1 MQNKTSKSEI
11 GATFNWVMASS
22 TLFRQ
27 SALLVGPGPR
37 RLPYARSG
45 SERTLRQ
52 HHASIGVVG
61 VGANKDM
68 IVFVVERVAASS
80 AILPMTPV
88 SFHAGT
94 KSLTVFHLVYTVR
107 GNSFAGSAINTQLA
121 FNAAYPVDDINKKSS
136 SPLMNMMTAN
146 VIAITFKRRAR

>member
-11 GATFNWVMASS
+11 GATLKLGVASS

-27 SALLVGPGPR
+27 SALLVGPGR
-37 RLPYARSG
+37 AQLPYAHSG

-52 HHASIGVVG
+52 HHAEYRVVG

-68 IVFVVERVAASS
+68 IVFIVERGRPSS

-94 KSLTVFHLVYTVR
+94 IIATVFHLVYTVR
-107 GNSFAGSAINTQLA
+107 GNSFAGSGDNTQLA
-121 FNAAYPVDDINKKSS
+121 FNAAYPVDDINKKIVR
-136 SPLMNMMTAN
+136 PLMNMMTAN
-146 VIAITFKRRAR
+146 VIAITFKP

>member
-11 GATFNWVMASS
+11 GATLNWVMASS

-27 SALLVGPGPR
+27 SALLVGPDAR
-37 RLPYARSG
+37 RLPYARSE

-52 HHASIGVVG
+52 HHLSIGVVG

-68 IVFVVERVAASS
+68 IVFIVDVVAASS

-94 KSLTVFHLVYTVR
+94 
-107 GNSFAGSAINTQLA
+107 
-121 FNAAYPVDDINKKSS
+121 
-136 SPLMNMMTAN
+136 
-146 VIAITFKRRAR
+146 